1 MYTFQS
7 KCPHTQHTPT
17 GPGKNGKSIAT
28 HLTKHYNSFEI
39 VLSSL
44 WDRNPFIFPI
54 QMQNSPQISSVSRC
68 TIYRNVRDARVPNW
82 ILAYY
87 TLFFLL
93 PFLSIYLIII
103 TNNTLNITL
112 FVTRNEREEKL
123 DNYNFIFLCVSAFI
137 TVFDCN
143 IIINT
148 YDETTKPC

>member
-1 MYTFQS
+1 LIISLEYVMYTFQS
-7 KCPHTQHTPT
+7 NCPHTQHTPT

-87 TLFFLL
+87 TLFFFITILKHLL
-93 PFLSIYLIII
+93 
-103 TNNTLNITL
+103 
-112 FVTRNEREEKL
+112 
-123 DNYNFIFLCVSAFI
+123 NYNYQQH
-137 TVFDCN
+137 TKHY
-143 IIINT
+143 IIC
-148 YDETTKPC
+148 DTKWKRRKTR